1 LQLFENEFTLCLFLL
16 LLRQILGIFQFGNGD
31 NLERHI
37 VTYALH
43 IVVDA
48 YLEVL
53 IDGLTNLNEY
63 RLHNDE

>member
-1 LQLFENEFTLCLFLL
+1 VP
-16 LLRQILGIFQFGNGD
+16 D
-31 NLERHI
+31 
-37 VTYALH
+37 ALH

-53 IDGLTNLNEY
+53 IDGFTNLNEY